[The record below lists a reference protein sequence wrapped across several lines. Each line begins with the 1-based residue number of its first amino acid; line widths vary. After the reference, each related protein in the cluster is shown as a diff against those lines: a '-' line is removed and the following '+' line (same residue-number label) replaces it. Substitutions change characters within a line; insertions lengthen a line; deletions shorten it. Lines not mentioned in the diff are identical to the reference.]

1 MKKKGIKSIKLSIA
15 SPDQILEW
23 SNGEVKK
30 PETINYK
37 SLKPEPDGLFDER
50 IFGPSKDY
58 ECHCG
63 KYRKVKHKGKTCEKC
78 GVDVTESIVRRE
90 RMGHIELAAP
100 VVHIWFIKELP
111 SPSKISLLL
120 DVTYKEVEQVVYY
133 VNYIVLEEGDNK
145 YEDKPI
151 FSKKEVLDLSSPKN
165 SIKTRNKLRRILR
178 NIQEKFEAS
187 VQNKEELITNIEY
200 RFAVTLDAMLKDS
213 NLPFSIKDCMN
224 FIERH
229 TGLKV
234 GIGAEA
240 IEYLL
245 KGLNLE
251 EEHSKI
257 EKEIQESQNANDQK
271 TKRLLRRLECVRWIK
286 ESGSRPE
293 WMVLKRIPVTP
304 SETRPIIS
312 LDGGRFTTSDI
323 NTFYR
328 KIIIRNERLKAM
340 MEANAPSLML
350 DNEKRL
356 LQEAVDSLFD
366 NSSRKKPVAGK
377 DKRPLKSLSNH
388 LKGKQGLFR
397 QNLLGKRVDYSGRS
411 VIVVGPE
418 LKMYEVGIP
427 ALMILKLFR
436 PFIISELISKKDEF
450 GNEKE
455 PICANIKVAEQKIL
469 AQDDDIWPIVE
480 KVIKQRPV
488 ILNRAPTLHR
498 LGIQAFE
505 PKMVDGKAIKLH
517 PLVTTAFNADF
528 DGDQMAVHIPLS
540 KEAVAEARSI
550 LLASW
555 HILGPKDGKPIIT
568 PTQDMILGI
577 YYLTNEKY
585 PKVVED
591 KLNTIKQQLKNNEI
605 DEQQSLKLKAEVL
618 NKDLIANFH
627 IFVDQNEAIKAYKL
641 KSIRINDLIGIRTS
655 AYEKNIKTEGI
666 LVTTVGKIIF
676 NEVFPSNFP
685 YINNVKDIHQNNKNQ
700 VIAMGSNYAEFLANY
715 TLNTPLT
722 KKTLSEVIDHLYK
735 EYELSVVPET
745 MDKIKDLGF
754 EYSMISATS
763 ISAFDIPSY
772 DKKYEYIK
780 ETKERIDKVTALY
793 EEGLLTDDERYLYVI
808 GPKGHAGTKEKVTKD
823 IEKLIQ
829 SDELK
834 DNPIV
839 IMSKSGARGNTSNFV
854 QLAGERGLMSK
865 SYNYDQKNKSKVIRD
880 TIEIPIIHS
889 FIEGLTVSEYFNSS
903 FGARKGMTD
912 TAMKTAKSG
921 YMTRKLVDSTQG
933 VVIHNDD
940 CLTSEGIEVRQIRN
954 TKDDTT
960 IEALSERIVGRYS
973 VNDIKYLDDN
983 NNQQILPAGSLINSS
998 LAKMIERTNTSVEVR
1013 SPLHCKSQRGVCQKC
1028 FGLDLSTNKL
1038 IEQGTAIGVIA
1049 AQSIGEPGTQLTMR
1063 TFHTGG
1069 VAGETNITQGFERI
1083 KQLFDCIQ
1091 PQEIEK
1097 AVISEITGT
1106 VVDIRDSDKDINKK
1120 LVSIKYGGANQQ
1132 VQIYETKAQSVFRVK
1147 IGDKV
1152 VPGQKITDGSIDV
1165 NELLKTSGI
1174 ENVRHYIIKEVQ
1186 KVYRQQGIEISDKYI
1201 EVIIS
1206 QLTNKVIVTNPGDS
1220 SVFVGEIITIN
1231 ELSRI
1236 SQELLV
1242 QNKKPPAVINIVFGL
1257 DHAPS
1262 KSGSFLSAA
1271 SFQDT
1276 KKILTDAAA
1285 RSQKDLLVG
1294 LKENVILGN
1303 LIPAGTG
1310 LKDPL
1315 QIIEEGYE
1323 MYKKQY

>member
-1 MKKKGIKSIKLSIA
+1 MSQKGIKSLTISIA
-15 SPDQILEW
+15 SPEQILSW
-23 SNGEVKK
+23 SKGEITK

-37 SLKPEPDGLFDER
+37 SLKPEPNGLFDES

-58 ECHCG
+58 ECYCG
-63 KYRKVKHKGKTCEKC
+63 KYRKVKHKGKVCERC
-78 GVDVTESIVRRE
+78 HVEITESIVRRE

-100 VVHIWFIKELP
+100 VAHIWFTKELP

-120 DVTYKEVEQVVYY
+120 DITYKEVDQVVYF
-133 VNYIVLEEGDNK
+133 VNYIVLDEGNNEYDGK
-145 YEDKPI
+145 SI
-151 FSKKEVLDLSSPKN
+151 FNKKEVLDLTSPKN
-165 SIKTRNKLRRILR
+165 SIRSRNKLRRTLR
-178 NIQEKFEAS
+178 NIQERIE
-187 VQNKEELITNIEY
+187 EELNHEREALIQDFDY
-200 RFAVTLDAMLKDS
+200 RLAVTYDQMLKDS
-213 NLPFSIKDCMN
+213 NIPFSVKDVMA
-224 FIERH
+224 FIEKH
-229 TGLKV
+229 TGV
-234 GIGAEA
+234 RFGIGAEA
-240 IEYLL
+240 IHELL
-245 KGLNLE
+245 EKLNLE
-251 EEHSKI
+251 EEHEKI
-257 EKEIQESQNANDQK
+257 KQAIQNSPNAYDQK

-286 ESGSRPE
+286 DSGSKPE
-293 WMVLKRIPVTP
+293 WMVMTRIPVTP

-312 LDGGRFTTSDI
+312 LDGGRFTTSDT
-323 NTFYR
+323 NNFYR
-328 KIIIRNERLKAM
+328 KIIIRNERLKQMQATD
-340 MEANAPSLML
+340 APEILL

-366 NSSRKKPVAGK
+366 NNSRKKPVVGK

-436 PFIISELISKKDEF
+436 PYIISELIRKRDEF
-450 GNEKE
+450 GNEIQ
-455 PICANIKVAEQKIL
+455 PICANIKLAEQKIL
-469 AQDDDIWPIVE
+469 AQDDEIWPVVE

-505 PKMVDGKAIKLH
+505 PKMVDGKAIRLH

-577 YYLTNEKY
+577 YYLTKEKF
-585 PKVVED
+585 PQPIEEM
-591 KLNTIKQQLKNNEI
+591 ILKDPVQARIEFINH
-605 DEQQSLKLKAEVL
+605 
-618 NKDLIANFH
+618 FH
-627 IFVDQNEAIKAYKL
+627 IFATQDEAIRAYKL
-641 KSIRINDLIGIRTS
+641 KTIRINDVIGITTKAFDNKS
-655 AYEKNIKTEGI
+655 FSKEGI

-676 NEVFPSNFP
+676 NQAFPTNFP
-685 YINNVKDIHQNNKNQ
+685 YINDVKNLYGDNQ
-700 VIAMGSNYAEFLANY
+700 FEIIRMHESILDYLKAYNLKE
-715 TLNTPLT
+715 PLT
-722 KKTLSEVIDHLYK
+722 KKTLSTVIDYLYK
-735 EYELSVVPET
+735 VSEIEVVPQT
-745 MDKIKDLGF
+745 MDKIKALGF
-754 EYSMISATS
+754 KYSMISATS

-772 DKKYEYIK
+772 DQKYEYFK
-780 ETKERIDKVTALY
+780 ETDELVAKLREFYLDGK
-793 EEGLLTDDERYLYVI
+793 LTDDERY
-808 GPKGHAGTKEKVTKD
+808 TKVVQAWSQTKDKVTHD
-823 IEKLIQ
+823 IEKLIN
-829 SDELK
+829 SDEYK

-839 IMSKSGARGNTSNFV
+839 IMAKSGARGNTSNFT
-854 QLAGERGLMSK
+854 QLAGMRGLMSK
-865 SYNYDQKNKSKVIRD
+865 SYNYDQKNNSGVIKD
-880 TIEIPIIHS
+880 TIEIPIKHS
-889 FIEGLTVSEYFNSS
+889 FIEGLSVSEYFNSS

-921 YMTRKLVDSTQG
+921 YMTRKLVDSTQA
-933 VVIHNDD
+933 VVIKGND
-940 CLTSEGIEVRQIRN
+940 CGTKEGIIVREIRN
-954 TKDDTT
+954 TKDNTS
-960 IEALSERIVGRYS
+960 IESLKDRIVGRFSINPIYDTK
-973 VNDIKYLDDN
+973 NK
-983 NNQQILPAGSLINSS
+983 LIIEGDKLITNEIANMIQNSG
-998 LAKMIERTNTSVEVR
+998 IREVEVR
-1013 SPLHCKSQRGVCQKC
+1013 SPLHCSSLYGVCQKC

-1038 IEQGTAIGVIA
+1038 IETGTAIGVIA

-1069 VAGETNITQGFERI
+1069 VAGDTNITQGFERI

-1091 PQEIEK
+1091 PQENEKAIISQVKGTVDRIEK
-1097 AVISEITGT
+1097 DSNTNGYN
-1106 VVDIRDSDKDINKK
+1106 VV
-1120 LVSIKYGGANQQ
+1120 IKYNKDNFVSYPTRPNA
-1132 VQIYETKAQSVFRVK
+1132 VLRIKT
-1147 IGDKV
+1147 GDNV
-1152 VPGQKITDGSIDV
+1152 VAGQKITEGSIDV
-1165 NELLKTSGI
+1165 NDLLKYAGI

-1186 KVYRQQGIEISDKYI
+1186 KVYRMQGIEISDKYI

-1206 QLTNKVIVTNPGDS
+1206 QLTNKVTITNPGDS
-1220 SVFVGEIITIN
+1220 GLFVGETISIN
-1231 ELSRI
+1231 EFTEVAQSM
-1236 SQELLV
+1236 LV
-1242 QNKKPPAVINIVFGL
+1242 NKKKPPSAINQVFGL

-1285 RSQKDLLVG
+1285 RSQKDMLIG

-1310 LKDPL
+1310 LKDV
-1315 QIIEEGYE
+1315 EEVIAYGEE